1 MKLLLPVGLNVAMR
15 MANQPIWHLFR
26 WYYTVKYTR
35 ALKTRSNNETSGD
48 YEEEEEEEEW

>member
-1 MKLLLPVGLNVAMR
+1 MKLLLPVGFNVAMT

-48 YEEEEEEEEW
+48 YEEEEDEW